1 MKYVWT
7 TIYVKNL
14 DASIKF
20 YEDVVGL
27 ELGGRFPA
35 GPGMEIG
42 FLKSKGTDTQI
53 ELIQEE
59 AFEGR
64 KESPSISMGFLT
76 ENLEGKREELKAGGY
91 EPTPIIKPNPQ
102 TQFFFLKDPDGI
114 DVQFVQE

>member
-27 ELGGRFPA
+27 ELEGRFPA

-42 FLKSKGTDTQI
+42 FLKSQGTDTKV
-53 ELIQEE
+53 ELIQED
-59 AFEGR
+59 AFKGR
-64 KESPSISMGFLT
+64 KEATGISMGFLT
-76 ENLEGKREELKAGGY
+76 DDIERKREELYGNGY
-91 EPTPIIKPNPQ
+91 DPTDIIKPNPQ
-102 TQFFFLKDPDGI
+102 TQFFFIEDPDGI
-114 DVQFVQE
+114 NVQFVQE